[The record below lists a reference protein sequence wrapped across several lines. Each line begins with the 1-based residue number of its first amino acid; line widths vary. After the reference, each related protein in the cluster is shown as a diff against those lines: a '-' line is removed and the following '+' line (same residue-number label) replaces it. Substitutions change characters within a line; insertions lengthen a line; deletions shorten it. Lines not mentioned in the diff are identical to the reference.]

1 MEDMEG
7 LMRVFIAQME
17 SSMKISKIISN
28 HFQENK
34 LSPDSVIIGLVYRL
48 LYPMSDEE
56 MKTSMDRA
64 EEIMN
69 SETSD
74 SEEEELEELE
84 ESEGQE
90 REIRKV
96 KHPICNC
103 DICMKARVCLLNY
116 ESYEN
121 YEPLTIMFKN
131 AIDKACEVNKLT
143 I

>member
-17 SSMKISKIISN
+17 SSMKISKIVSN
-28 HFQENK
+28 HFQEDK

-48 LYPMSDEE
+48 LYPMTDEE
-56 MKTSMDRA
+56 IKTSMERA

-74 SEEEELEELE
+74 SEEEELEE
-84 ESEGQE
+84 SE
-90 REIRKV
+90 REKEMRKV

-103 DICMKARVCLLNY
+103 DICMKARLSLINY

>member
-17 SSMKISKIISN
+17 SSMKISKIVSN
-28 HFQENK
+28 HFKEDK

-48 LYPMSDEE
+48 LYPMTDEE
-56 MKTSMDRA
+56 MKTSIERA

-84 ESEGQE
+84 ELEK
-90 REIRKV
+90 EIRKV

-103 DICMKARVCLLNY
+103 DICMKSRMCLLNY

>member
-17 SSMKISKIISN
+17 SSMKISKIISK
-28 HFQENK
+28 HFKEEK
-34 LSPDSVIIGLVYRL
+34 LSPDSVVIGLVYRL
-48 LYPMSDEE
+48 LYPMTNEE
-56 MKTSMDRA
+56 IKTSMERA

-74 SEEEELEELE
+74 SEEEELEE
-84 ESEGQE
+84 SEGE
-90 REIRKV
+90 EKEMKKV
-96 KHPICNC
+96 KQPFCNC
-103 DICMKARVCLLNY
+103 DICMKARLSLINY
-116 ESYEN
+116 ESHES

>member
-17 SSMKISKIISN
+17 SSMKISKIVSN
-28 HFQENK
+28 HFQEDK
-34 LSPDSVIIGLVYRL
+34 LSPDSIIIGLVYRL
-48 LYPMSDEE
+48 LYPMTDEE
-56 MKTSMDRA
+56 MKTSMERA

-74 SEEEELEELE
+74 SEEEELEELD
-84 ESEGQE
+84 E
-90 REIRKV
+90 REKEIRKV
-96 KHPICNC
+96 KQPICNC
-103 DICMKARVCLLNY
+103 DICMKSRVCLLNY

-121 YEPLTIMFKN
+121 YEPLTFMFKN

>member
-28 HFQENK
+28 HFQEDK

-48 LYPMSDEE
+48 LYPMTDEE
-56 MKTSMDRA
+56 MKTSIERA

-74 SEEEELEELE
+74 SEEEELEESE
-84 ESEGQE
+84 EQV

-96 KHPICNC
+96 KHPVCNC
-103 DICMKARVCLLNY
+103 DICMKARMCLLNY

-121 YEPLTIMFKN
+121 YEPLTITFKN

>member
-17 SSMKISKIISN
+17 SSMKISKIVSN
-28 HFQENK
+28 HFQEDK
-34 LSPDSVIIGLVYRL
+34 LSPDSVVIGLVYRL
-48 LYPMSDEE
+48 LYPMTDEE
-56 MKTSMDRA
+56 MKTSIERA

-74 SEEEELEELE
+74 SEEEEFE

-96 KHPICNC
+96 KHPVCNC
-103 DICMKARVCLLNY
+103 DICMKARMCLLNY

>member
-1 MEDMEG
+1 MEG
-7 LMRVFIAQME
+7 LMRLFIAQME
-17 SSMKISKIISN
+17 SSMKISKVISN
-28 HFQENK
+28 HFQEDK

-48 LYPMSDEE
+48 IYPMTYEE
-56 MKTSMDRA
+56 MKTSMERA
-64 EEIMN
+64 KEIMN

-74 SEEEELEELE
+74 SEEEESEAQEKEL
-84 ESEGQE
+84 
-90 REIRKV
+90 RKV

-103 DICMKARVCLLNY
+103 DICMKARMCLLNY

>member
-17 SSMKISKIISN
+17 SSMKISKIISK
-28 HFQENK
+28 HFKEEK
-34 LSPDSVIIGLVYRL
+34 LSPDSVVIGLVYRL
-48 LYPMSDEE
+48 LYPMTDEE
-56 MKTSMDRA
+56 IKTSMERA

-74 SEEEELEELE
+74 SEEEELEE
-84 ESEGQE
+84 SEGQE

-96 KHPICNC
+96 KHPVCNC
-103 DICMKARVCLLNY
+103 DICMKARMCLLNY

-121 YEPLTIMFKN
+121 YEPLKIMFKN

>member
-17 SSMKISKIISN
+17 SSMKISKIISK
-28 HFQENK
+28 HFKEEK
-34 LSPDSVIIGLVYRL
+34 LSPDSVVIGLVYRL
-48 LYPMSDEE
+48 LYPMTDEE
-56 MKTSMDRA
+56 IKTSMERA

-74 SEEEELEELE
+74 SEEEELEE
-84 ESEGQE
+84 SERE
-90 REIRKV
+90 KEIRKV
-96 KHPICNC
+96 KHPFCNC
-103 DICMKARVCLLNY
+103 DICMKARLSLINY
-116 ESYEN
+116 ESHES